1 MPRDASPQVPHLTK
15 TDLYQIR
22 EAIRRW
28 GKPAELVH
36 EYGEAPLSRSFGQ
49 WEKFV
54 TTDWDE
60 DLWPEYNHDIGCRTW
75 IQVAIEH
82 ATQQT
87 RERLE
92 ALVRPLDDAF
102 RRKMRPLEI
111 STSRSAPLRKAAYF
125 WETHTIIQQPG
136 HE

>member
-1 MPRDASPQVPHLTK
+1 MPQNASPQVPHLTE
-15 TDLYQIR
+15 TDLHQIR
-22 EAIRRW
+22 EAVRHW

-36 EYGEAPLSRSFGQ
+36 EYSEALLSRHFGW
-49 WEKFV
+49 WEEFV

-60 DLWPEYNHDIGCRTW
+60 DSQSEYDHDIGCRTW

-82 ATQQT
+82 ATPQT
-87 RERLE
+87 REQLE

-102 RRKMRPLEI
+102 RRRMRP
-111 STSRSAPLRKAAYF
+111 TATQKSRSAPITEAAYF
-125 WETHTIIQQPG
+125 WETHTIMRQPG